1 MGGQNKNDRLEV
13 KVLVNYDKF
22 LRLKEELK
30 RKHARHTL
38 HGMKTA
44 DTTPIG
50 EPTPEPPTP
59 LPDEKSE
66 AIDASTTSVDAS
78 AEDHQFH
85 NTTPSQPPPPRKVPE
100 ISPPDEIIR
109 PSAIPNNE
117 SPPSSPDNN
126 WPGLTQLLEETLPK
140 VPKIHRAKAKTLLR
154 KIDELRDG
162 SLDIPHQELS
172 NLVGVAMSKRSGK
185 STQPN
190 EATFFQFIYKNDLNK
205 CVVNKKKLA
214 HYTPYTFKKEKDWW
228 WNWED

>member
-1 MGGQNKNDRLEV
+1 MGGQNRNDRLEV

-22 LRLKEELK
+22 LKLKEELK
-30 RKHARHTL
+30 RKHTRHTL
-38 HGMKTA
+38 QGMKTAA

-50 EPTPEPPTP
+50 EPTPEPPNP
-59 LPDEKSE
+59 LSDEKS
-66 AIDASTTSVDAS
+66 AAVDASTTSVDAS
-78 AEDHQFH
+78 TEDRFH
-85 NTTPSQPPPPRKVPE
+85 NTTPSPQVPE
-100 ISPPDEIIR
+100 VSPPDEIIR

-117 SPPSSPDNN
+117 SRPSSPDNN
-126 WPGLTQLLEETLPK
+126 WPGLTQLLGETLPK

-162 SLDIPHQELS
+162 SLDIPHQELA
-172 NLVGVAMSKRSGK
+172 NLVGVAMSRRTGK

-190 EATFFQFIYKNDLNK
+190 EANFFQFIYKNDLNE

-214 HYTPYTFKKEKDWW
+214 HYTPYTFKKTTDWW